1 MAVQLSAKSDQ
12 IIDQFRENGFE
23 IENPID
29 PNDAFNIRRFLSNSD
44 LTPDPSAFES
54 KELKNPEFAEA
65 EDDDDKEKKSSR
77 DLLRYVQDNQQRISQ
92 QIQATNEQQATNR
105 QEAQIA
111 RERQRE
117 EAIRRQQEE
126 TAKASAQLE
135 RQQNEAKNTKSPV
148 RGDLKRTFTEKADTG
163 VYKVIKDTADYAHDK
178 VGDAAEAIGGK
189 DLRGLGGSSLRAA
202 DGLLSGDFDKAA
214 KEGARV
220 INKGGN
226 IVESVAG
233 KDVRSFGG
241 HVLRGEFGAAAGQVG
256 NGLTNAA
263 SAAKDIA
270 ADTVTSATKTVSGW
284 LPTGWGM
291 GK

>member
-1 MAVQLSAKSDQ
+1 MADIKATSNTSNQPHDKMET
-12 IIDQFRENGFE
+12 ENLY
-23 IENPID
+23 D
-29 PNDAFNIRRFLSNSD
+29 PNDKFSINQFLSNSD
-44 LTPDPSAFES
+44 LTPDSTAFLTEDLKKLQEPGLLLEDHDDDNDKS
-54 KELKNPEFAEA
+54 KE
-65 EDDDDKEKKSSR
+65 
-77 DLLRYVQDNQQRISQ
+77 LLRYVIRNQERLR
-92 QIQATNEQQATNR
+92 EQGEEAREEQTINR

-126 TAKASAQLE
+126 TARASAQLE

-148 RGDLKRTFTEKADTG
+148 RGDLKKAFTEKADTV

-214 KEGARV
+214 KEGARA